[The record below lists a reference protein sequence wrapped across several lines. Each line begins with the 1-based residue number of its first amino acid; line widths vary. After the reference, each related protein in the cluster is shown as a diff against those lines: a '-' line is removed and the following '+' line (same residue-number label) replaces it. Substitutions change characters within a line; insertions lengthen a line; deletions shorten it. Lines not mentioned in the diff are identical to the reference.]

1 VVMSSFLKGVDQ
13 RTSLAGMNR
22 MELLLFRIH
31 GPQLFGI
38 NVFKVREVIQT
49 PPISPVPKAD
59 SRILGVSDI
68 RGQTMP
74 MIDLAKSLDMPQ
86 VPVEVW
92 EDSLTIVT
100 EFNRTIQ
107 GFLVESVDRIVH
119 MKWEDIMPPP
129 ETFHNVNYLTGVTRI
144 NDEIVE
150 IVDVEKVLAEIAG
163 IDNDIQPEFLEKVKS
178 KTEELDMVA
187 VIADDSSVARNQLK
201 GIMEKL
207 GITVKSS
214 NNGREAWD
222 LLQKMAEDYQKGY
235 AAKPSE
241 RILLVISDIEMPE
254 MDGYT
259 LTSKIRKDP
268 RLSDLYVLL
277 SSSLS
282 GGFNES
288 LTAKVGADKFI
299 SKWQPDVLAQV
310 VLDRIDE
317 IQAMRKERELAEEQL
332 AAE

>member
-1 VVMSSFLKGVDQ
+1 MSSFLKGVDQ

-59 SRILGVSDI
+59 GRILGVSDI

-74 MIDLAKSLDMPQ
+74 MIDLAKSLDMP
-86 VPVEVW
+86 PIP
-92 EDSLTIVT
+92 EDKYQDTLTIVT

-129 ETFHNVNYLTGVTRI
+129 DSFQNVNYLTGVTRI

-163 IDNDIQPEFLEKVKS
+163 IDNEITPEFLDKAKS
-178 KTEELDMVA
+178 KTEGLDMMVLG
-187 VIADDSSVARNQLK
+187 ADDSSVARNQLK
-201 GIMEKL
+201 VILDKL
-207 GITVKSS
+207 GVKSKFAS
-214 NNGREAWD
+214 NGREAWEF
-222 LLQKMAEDYQKGY
+222 LEKMADEYDKGY

-241 RILLVISDIEMPE
+241 RLLMVISDIEMPE

-259 LTSKIRKDP
+259 LTSTLRKDP
-268 RLSDLYVLL
+268 RLSDLYVVL

-299 SKWQPDVLAQV
+299 SKWQPDVLAELIV
-310 VLDRIDE
+310 DRIDQVVAE
-317 IQAMRKERELAEEQL
+317 RKNREQEAMA
-332 AAE
+332 

>member
-1 VVMSSFLKGVDQ
+1 MSSFLKGVDQ

-49 PPISPVPKAD
+49 PPISPVPKSD
-59 SRILGVSDI
+59 DRILGVSDI

-74 MIDLAKSLDMPQ
+74 MIDLGKALDMP
-86 VPVEVW
+86 PIPMDVW
-92 EDSLTIVT
+92 EESLTIVT

-144 NDEIVE
+144 NNEIVE

-163 IDNDIQPEFLEKVKS
+163 VDNDIQPEFLEKVKS
-178 KTEELDMVA
+178 KTEGLDMMA

-201 GIMEKL
+201 GILEKL
-207 GITVKSS
+207 GISVKIA
-214 NNGREAWD
+214 NNGREAWEV
-222 LLQKMAEDYQKGY
+222 LKKMADDYQKGY

-241 RILLVISDIEMPE
+241 RILMVISDIEMPE

-259 LTSKIRKDP
+259 LASNIRKDT
-268 RLSDLYVLL
+268 RLSDLYILL

-288 LTAKVGADKFI
+288 LTAKVGADRFI
-299 SKWQPDVLAQV
+299 SKWQPDLLAQIV
-310 VLDRIDE
+310 MDRIDD
-317 IQAMRKERELAEEQL
+317 IRRLRKERESAAEQL

>member
-1 VVMSSFLKGVDQ
+1 MSSFLKGVDQ

-59 SRILGVSDI
+59 DRIVGVSDI

-74 MIDLAKSLDMPQ
+74 MIDLAKSLDMEPI
-86 VPVEVW
+86 PLETVENT
-92 EDSLTIVT
+92 LTIVT

-107 GFLVESVDRIVH
+107 GFLVEEVDRIVH

-129 ETFHNVNYLTGVTRI
+129 ETFHNVNYLTGVTRV

-163 IDNDIQPEFLEKVKS
+163 IDNEIQPEFLEKVKD
-178 KTEELDMVA
+178 KTKGLDMMA

-201 GIMEKL
+201 GILEKL
-207 GITVKSS
+207 GIQVKMAM
-214 NNGREAWD
+214 NGREAWEM
-222 LLQKMAEDYQKGY
+222 LRKMADDYEKGY

-241 RILLVISDIEMPE
+241 RILMVISDIEMPE

-259 LTSKIRKDP
+259 LASNIRKDP
-268 RLSDLYVLL
+268 RLADLYVLL

-299 SKWQPDVLAQV
+299 SKWQPDVLAQIV
-310 VLDRIDE
+310 VDRIDD
-317 IQAMRKERELAEEQL
+317 IQRVRQEREDAAQEQL
-332 AAE
+332 ACE